1 MAACSQCGVQLPDAA
16 RFCPACGAPVDV
28 LPPPVDERK
37 LATVLFA
44 DLVGSTA
51 RAGPQDPERTRA
63 TLDRFYDAMAAEIE
77 RAGGTVEKFAGDAV
91 MAAFGAP
98 AALEDH
104 AERALHCALAMRRRL
119 EALFDSELSL
129 RIGINTGEVVVGR
142 PREGSSFVSGDA
154 VNVAARLE
162 QAAAPDEIL
171 AGERTAA
178 LVRGAFDLGTPRR
191 VQAKGKEEGVVG
203 VPLLAA
209 LTLMRPRGVGGL
221 QPAFVGRDGELE
233 LLLATYGRAVEQA
246 GPHLV
251 TIMADA
257 GVGKSRLVRE
267 LWERLGRE
275 EPEPLRRTGR
285 CLAYGHG
292 ITYWPLG
299 EVLKE
304 HLSILES
311 DPPDVVHER
320 LGGRAIL
327 GLALGLDTGG
337 ELHPLAARDH
347 LHDAWVELL
356 TELVAERPVVM
367 LLEDLH
373 LAEEPL
379 LDLVE
384 RFVREVRGP
393 LFVIGTARPELLEAR
408 PSWSGGMRNAS
419 QLWLEPLR
427 ADEAAEMVDSLL
439 AASLPGSLRDVIVDR
454 AEGNPFFVEELLA
467 TLIDRGVLERRNG
480 GWTVTGSPTEFDI
493 PDTVHAVVA
502 ARMDLLPP
510 VEKAA
515 LQAAAVAGR
524 TFWEGPVIELL
535 GGTEPDFQLLE
546 TRDFIRRRGGSTMEG
561 EREYAIK
568 HTVTREVAYASVP
581 KARRARLHAAFAS
594 WLEQLGVGRDEHAPL
609 LAHHYAQA
617 VQPDDVDLAWP
628 DEPAEVQRLR
638 AKAALWQRRAGE
650 LAVARYALDEG
661 IVLLE
666 GAVELEPDLNARAEI
681 WREIGRAYAL
691 GFRGVEFWQAMER
704 SLELTDD
711 VPTRAETYAELGFQ
725 TSFRSGMWTRAP
737 DRELVS
743 SWIAKGVELT
753 QPGTAAR
760 VKALCARVYWDREP
774 SADAAREASA
784 TAEQLGSP
792 DLRAAAF
799 YARSLVAYHSG
810 RFDEALEWVQR
821 PLDFVHELTDPERV
835 VEVYEATI
843 PVHVML
849 GRFQAARAMSELH
862 QAATQPLSSHHR
874 LHGVAIKAELEE
886 LGGEWGVVRDLTPRI
901 ERTVAENLSTPCV
914 RNERTLL
921 LCATASRILGD
932 LAESER
938 LEAEAESL
946 GMEGYEIALSAPRLR
961 LALLKDDLD
970 AVERLVSSLPSLL
983 GSQHSYWF
991 NLVAQAERLE
1001 ALVRLGDRAAVEQD
1015 AQPLLE
1021 LRNTYIE
1028 PFALRALGCVRGDRA
1043 LIEAAL
1049 ARFEGLHLDWHAEQT
1064 RTALTA

>member
-1 MAACSQCGVQLPDAA
+1 IAACAQCGAPLPDAA
-16 RFCPACGAPVDV
+16 RFCPSCGAPTDAA
-28 LPPPVDERK
+28 PPPAEERK

-51 RAGPQDPERTRA
+51 RAGAQDPERTRA

-191 VQAKGKEEGVVG
+191 VQAKGKEEGVFG

-304 HLSILES
+304 HLGILES
-311 DPPDVVHER
+311 DPPDVVRER

-427 ADEAAEMVDSLL
+427 AEQAAQMVDSLL

-581 KARRARLHAAFAS
+581 KARRA
-594 WLEQLGVGRDEHAPL
+594 L
-609 LAHHYAQA
+609 LQA
-617 VQPDDVDLAWP
+617 
-628 DEPAEVQRLR
+628 
-638 AKAALWQRRAGE
+638 
-650 LAVARYALDEG
+650 
-661 IVLLE
+661 
-666 GAVELEPDLNARAEI
+666 AVELEPDLNARAEI

-691 GFRGVEFWQAMER
+691 GFRGVEFWEAMER

-760 VKALCARVYWDREP
+760 VKALCARVYWDRGP

-843 PVHVML
+843 PVHVTL

-1028 PFALRALGCVRGDRA
+1028 PFALRALGRVRGDRA
-1043 LIEAAL
+1043 LVEAAL